1 MSEQTM
7 TRTDTGAVDVTTARL
22 PWSRVIGYACG
33 DAGCNVAFQ
42 MTGLFLLIYYTDVV
56 GLSGAEAAGIIGFVK
71 LWDAF
76 ADIFAGRMVD
86 RTMTRWGKF
95 RPFILWF
102 SLPLLL
108 TNLLVFFVPDFAQH
122 GAKLAWGYV
131 TYALTGS
138 LYSLVNIPFGS
149 LAGAM
154 TQDPGERSKLAGA
167 RMVGSG
173 FTILIL
179 SVLLAPRLKTA
190 ENLQA
195 VFLITASIFV
205 VVGMAFFMTLFFTSK
220 EVVHREVAKV
230 TIKQTVQTVTK
241 NGPLALLCLS
251 SLFYLTAQNVVG
263 AIVIYYA
270 RDYLNGPAF
279 LLTVVTIITTGA
291 VLYVG
296 PFGPF
301 VTRTLGKKRG
311 FMIACLLTAVGGAI
325 VLVARTNIPFA
336 MVGLFIIGASMALL
350 NTMTWALEADTV
362 EYGEWK
368 THIRT
373 EGATYAAFS
382 FTRKVGQAIGGA
394 LVGAALGYFGYVSA
408 VKGKAQPQ
416 SEAAVNGIHLT
427 ISVLPAVL
435 FLGAF
440 LIMAFY
446 PLTEKRFGELMEV
459 IRSRRIQH
467 AAEETGMAAEVSG
480 R

>member
-1 MSEQTM
+1 MSQQAIVRSEA
-7 TRTDTGAVDVTTARL
+7 TGKL
-22 PWSRVIGYACG
+22 PWSRVVGYACG

-42 MTGLFLLIYYTDVV
+42 MTGLFLLIYYTDVA
-56 GLSGAEAAGIIGFVK
+56 GLSAADAAGIIGFVK

-102 SLPLLL
+102 SFPLLA
-108 TNLLVFFVPDFAQH
+108 TNLLAFYVPDFANY

-131 TYALTGS
+131 TYALTGT

-154 TQDPGERSKLAGA
+154 TQEPAERSKLAGA

-173 FTILIL
+173 FTILVL
-179 SVLLAPRLKTA
+179 AVLLAPRLKSA
-190 ENLQA
+190 SDLQST
-195 VFLITASIFV
+195 FLITAAVFV
-205 VVGMAFFMTLFFTSK
+205 VVGMAFFMTLFFTAK
-220 EVVHREVAKV
+220 EVVHREVAQV
-230 TIKQTVQTVTK
+230 TVKQTIQTVTK
-241 NGPLALLCLS
+241 NGPLARLCLS
-251 SLFYLTAQNVVG
+251 SLFYLTAQNVIG

-270 RDYLNGPAF
+270 RDYLAGPAL
-279 LLTVVTIITTGA
+279 LLTVVTIVTTGA

-296 PFGPF
+296 PFGPL
-301 VTRTLGKKRG
+301 VTKTLGKKRG
-311 FMIACLLTAVGGAI
+311 FVIACGAAIVGGLI
-325 VLVARTNIPFA
+325 VLVAGRNIPVA
-336 MVGLFIIGASMALL
+336 LLGLFVTGVGMALL

-408 VKGKAQPQ
+408 AKGSKPPPQ
-416 SEAAVNGIHLT
+416 SEATLNGIHLT
-427 ISVLPAVL
+427 ISLLPSAI
-435 FLGAF
+435 FLGAL
-440 LIMAFY
+440 LIMATY
-446 PLTEKRFGELMEV
+446 PLTEQRHAEIMQE
-459 IRSRRIQH
+459 IRDRRIRA
-467 AAEETGMAAEVSG
+467 AAEEVGVAEGSA